1 MPLRQHEDHDT
12 VEEEP
17 SRDVVAGDSIDFAAV
32 LLIVLLAVL
41 SLCAIVYFENGDTT
55 AKTAAVALGVAAASG
70 IVAVWLRGRLY
81 GLRRVA
87 LFRRQSEIESLADRM
102 WELEETEQRFRELS
116 DTLGDIVVHR
126 NREGRIVYANK
137 VFAGLVG
144 AEQRNLS
151 GRTLEELGIDVGVVP
166 DASFAG
172 GEYLS
177 STDVPISAPNGT
189 RWFSWVELTVRDK
202 HTGEVSHRAIARDIT
217 VRKNAE
223 AGLIDAR
230 ERAEHA
236 SRAKS
241 RFLATV
247 SHEIRTPMNG
257 ITGMAKLLAGTELSD
272 EQRTYVNAISTSATS
287 LLALIEDLLD
297 FSKIEA
303 GRFVPELQRV
313 SPRELV
319 NNVIE
324 LLASRAYAKELGL
337 GCYVSPDVP
346 MRIMADP
353 GRVRQVLINLVAN
366 ATKFTDTGGVL
377 VGVASEEKDG
387 QPMLRFTVTDTGPGL
402 ESRDLDRIFEEFEQ
416 ADGTSTRTKGGIG
429 LGLSISRRLV
439 QGMGGE
445 IAVVS
450 NPGKGSEFS
459 FTVPATPVEIPRLET
474 SSSLAGK
481 RCLILSGNAIE
492 SEALRRTIDAY
503 GGHAAVVDS
512 IESANAI
519 AREGWDTV
527 LVDAGMER
535 QKKGLLA
542 RLRRAGLE
550 KADAIIV
557 IGPDGRGELDSFQK
571 RGYGNFLV
579 RPVRGET
586 LLRLLE
592 MRLGD
597 GKPGSRKLQAASRR
611 TADARSLSVLLAEDN
626 EINALLARTALSRAG
641 HRVETVSDGRAAVEA
656 VTCGKSGTRFDVV
669 LMDLSMPVMDGFD
682 AIAMIRKHEEQRGQK
697 PTPILVLSA
706 DSQEKTRHEAI
717 AGGASGFLTKP
728 IDPETLVQAVE
739 EQPRSRNF
747 ARQGT

>member
-1 MPLRQHEDHDT
+1 LHKRNEDQNFGQKRPDATSASDT
-12 VEEEP
+12 
-17 SRDVVAGDSIDFAAV
+17 IDFAAV
-32 LLIVLLAVL
+32 VLIVLVAVL
-41 SLCAIVYFENGDTT
+41 SLCAIVYLENPDQ
-55 AKTAAVALGVAAASG
+55 AARTAAIALGVAAAAG

-81 GLRRVA
+81 GLRQIA

-126 NREGRIVYANK
+126 NRDGRIVYANK
-137 VFAGLVG
+137 VFAALIGK
-144 AEQRNLS
+144 EQRNLS
-151 GRTLEELGIDVGVVP
+151 GRTLGELGINIGTVP

-177 STDVPISAPNGT
+177 STDVSIPVQNGNL
-189 RWFSWVELTVRDK
+189 WFSWVELTVRDK

-217 VRKNAE
+217 VRKSAE

-272 EQRTYVNAISTSATS
+272 EQRTYVSAISTSATS

-319 NNVIE
+319 NNVVE
-324 LLASRAYAKELGL
+324 LLASRAYAKGLGL
-337 GCYVSPDVP
+337 ACYVSPDVP
-346 MRIMADP
+346 ARVMADP

-366 ATKFTDTGGVL
+366 ATKFTEQGGVL
-377 VGVASEEKDG
+377 VSVTSDLENQD
-387 QPMLRFTVTDTGPGL
+387 MLRFTVRDTGPGL
-402 ESRDLDRIFEEFEQ
+402 QSSDLERIFEEFEQ

-429 LGLSISRRLV
+429 LGLAISRRLV
-439 QGMGGE
+439 EGMGGE
-445 IAVVS
+445 ITVKS
-450 NPGKGSEFS
+450 TEGIGSEFS
-459 FTVPATPVEIPRLET
+459 FTIAAEAAEAAKPE
-474 SSSLAGK
+474 SSVLTNK
-481 RCLILSGNAIE
+481 RCLIISANSVE
-492 SEALRRTIDAY
+492 SEALRLTISAH
-503 GGHAAVVDS
+503 GGHAEIASD
-512 IESANAI
+512 IESANHLADQT
-519 AREGWDTV
+519 WDTV
-527 LVDAGMER
+527 IVDAEIER
-535 QKKGLLA
+535 LDNGLLQN
-542 RLRRAGLE
+542 LLKAGL
-550 KADAIIV
+550 KAAPIIV
-557 IGPDGRGELDSFQK
+557 IGPDGRGELSEFQE
-571 RGYGNFLV
+571 RGYANFLV

-586 LLRLLE
+586 LLRLLQS
-592 MRLGD
+592 RLGTEKR
-597 GKPGSRKLQAASRR
+597 GARKAQSAGRA
-611 TADARSLSVLLAEDN
+611 TNAQSLFILLAEDN
-626 EINALLARTALSRAG
+626 EINALLARTALTRAG
-641 HRVETVSDGRAAVEA
+641 HQVETVSDGGAAVEA
-656 VTCGKSGTRFDVV
+656 AIGGKSSKRFDVV

-682 AIAMIRKHEEQRGQK
+682 AIAMIRKFEEEKGHE
-697 PTPILVLSA
+697 PVPILVLSA

-728 IDPETLVQAVE
+728 IDPDALVRAVE
-739 EQPRSRNF
+739 EQPRSNNF
-747 ARQGT
+747 ARQRA

>member
-1 MPLRQHEDHDT
+1 MHKRDDDQHFGEQRPEAASASDT
-12 VEEEP
+12 
-17 SRDVVAGDSIDFAAV
+17 IDFAAV
-32 LLIVLLAVL
+32 LLIVLVAVL
-41 SLCAIVYFENGDTT
+41 SLCAIVYLENPDQS
-55 AKTAAVALGVAAASG
+55 ARTAAIALGVAAAAG

-81 GLRRVA
+81 GLRQIA

-126 NREGRIVYANK
+126 NRDGRIVYANR

-144 AEQRNLS
+144 KEQRNLS
-151 GRTLEELGIDVGVVP
+151 GRTLDELGIHVGTVA

-177 STDVPISAPNGT
+177 STDVSIPAQNGN

-217 VRKNAE
+217 VRKSAE
-223 AGLIDAR
+223 SGLIDAR

-319 NNVIE
+319 NNVVE
-324 LLASRAYAKELGL
+324 LLASRAYAKGLGL

-346 MRIMADP
+346 VRVMADP
-353 GRVRQVLINLVAN
+353 GRVRQVVINLVAN
-366 ATKFTDTGGVL
+366 ATKFTEHGGVL
-377 VGVASEEKDG
+377 VSVTTEPANAN
-387 QPMLRFTVTDTGPGL
+387 MLRFTVRDTGPGL
-402 ESRDLDRIFEEFEQ
+402 RSSDLERIFEEFEQ

-429 LGLSISRRLV
+429 LGLAISRRLV
-439 QGMGGE
+439 EGMGGE
-445 IAVVS
+445 INVESTQGV
-450 NPGKGSEFS
+450 GSEFS
-459 FTVPATPVEIPRLET
+459 FTIVATPAEAAKPEPSATLD
-474 SSSLAGK
+474 K
-481 RCLILSGNAIE
+481 KCLILSPNAVE
-492 SEALRRTIDAY
+492 AEALRLTIVAH
-503 GGHAAVVDS
+503 GGDAAVAAD
-512 IESANAI
+512 IESAKELADQSWNTI
-519 AREGWDTV
+519 
-527 LVDAGMER
+527 LVDAEIER
-535 QKKGLLA
+535 QDSALLQD
-542 RLRRAGLE
+542 LRKAGL
-550 KADAIIV
+550 KAAPIII
-557 IGPDGRGELDSFQK
+557 IGPDGRAGLSEFQD
-571 RGYGNFLV
+571 RGYANFLV

-586 LLRLLE
+586 LLRLLQS
-592 MRLGD
+592 RLVSD
-597 GKPGSRKLQAASRR
+597 KSHARKAPSSIAVANGK
-611 TADARSLSVLLAEDN
+611 SLSILLAEDN
-626 EINALLARTALSRAG
+626 EINALLARTALTRAG
-641 HRVETVSDGRAAVEA
+641 HKVETVSDGGAAVEA
-656 VTCGKSGTRFDVV
+656 AIGEKSRKRFDVV

-682 AIAMIRKHEEQRGQK
+682 AIAMIRKYEEEKGHE
-697 PTPILVLSA
+697 PMPILVLSA

-728 IDPETLVQAVE
+728 IDPEALVRAVE
-739 EQPRSRNF
+739 EQPHGHNF
-747 ARQGT
+747 ARQRA

>member
-1 MPLRQHEDHDT
+1 MRKHEQDRQFGTEPADT
-12 VEEEP
+12 P
-17 SRDVVAGDSIDFAAV
+17 RGGDSLDFAAV
-32 LLIVLLAVL
+32 LLIVLVAVL
-41 SLCAIVYFENGDTT
+41 SLCAIVYLDNPDQP
-55 AKTAAVALGVAAASG
+55 ARTAAVALGVAAAAG

-126 NREGRIVYANK
+126 DREGRIVYANK

-144 AEQRNLS
+144 EEQRNLS
-151 GRTLEELGIDVGVVP
+151 GRSLEELGINVGIVP
-166 DASFAG
+166 DASFAS

-177 STDVPISAPNGT
+177 STDVSIPSPGGP

-202 HTGEVSHRAIARDIT
+202 HTGQVSHRAIARDIT

-223 AGLIDAR
+223 AGLIEAR

-319 NNVIE
+319 NNVVE
-324 LLASRAYAKELGL
+324 LLASRAYAKGLGL
-337 GCYVSPDVP
+337 GCFVSPEVP
-346 MRIMADP
+346 ARIMADP
-353 GRVRQVLINLVAN
+353 GRVRQILINLVAN
-366 ATKFTDTGGVL
+366 ATKFTDAGGVL
-377 VGVASEEKDG
+377 VCVTSEAGDG

-402 ESRDLDRIFEEFEQ
+402 EGSDLERIFEEFEQ
-416 ADGTSTRTKGGIG
+416 VDDTSTRTKGGIG
-429 LGLSISRRLV
+429 LGLAISRRLV
-439 QGMGGE
+439 KGMGGE
-445 IAVVS
+445 IDVTS
-450 NPGKGSEFS
+450 NPGAGSAFS
-459 FTVPATPVEIPRLET
+459 FTIPAAPVEAPKPEPEPALG
-474 SSSLAGK
+474 GK
-481 RCLILSGNAIE
+481 RCLILSANAVE
-492 SEALRRTIDAY
+492 SEALRLTIAAH
-503 GGHAAVVDS
+503 GGEASVVDS
-512 IESANAI
+512 FENAKPV
-519 AREGWDTV
+519 AAEPWDTI
-527 LVDAGMER
+527 LVDAGLER
-535 QKKGLLA
+535 RAKGLLG
-542 RLRRAGLE
+542 RLRKAGL
-550 KADAIIV
+550 KSADAIIV
-557 IGPDGRGELDSFQK
+557 IGPDGRGELGALQQ
-571 RGYGNFLV
+571 RGYANFLV

-586 LLRLLE
+586 LLRLLQS
-592 MRLGD
+592 RLAVE
-597 GKPGSRKLQAASRR
+597 KPSTRKTPAAQGRAQDSK
-611 TADARSLSVLLAEDN
+611 SLSILLAEDN
-626 EINALLARTALSRAG
+626 EINALLARTALARAG
-641 HRVETVSDGRAAVEA
+641 HRVETVSDGRAAVDAATRENA
-656 VTCGKSGTRFDVV
+656 RKRFDVV

-682 AIAMIRKHEEQRGQK
+682 AIAMIRKHEEQRGYE
-697 PTPILVLSA
+697 PLPILVLSA

-728 IDPETLVQAVE
+728 IDPEALVRAVE
-739 EQPRSRNF
+739 EQPHAQNF
-747 ARQGT
+747 ARQRA

>member
-1 MPLRQHEDHDT
+1 MQKREEDQNPDKAETIRPRDT
-12 VEEEP
+12 
-17 SRDVVAGDSIDFAAV
+17 IDFAAV
-32 LLIVLLAVL
+32 LLIALLAVL
-41 SLCAIVYFENGDTT
+41 ALCAVVYLDNPDRS
-55 AKTAAVALGVAAASG
+55 ARIASVALGVAAAAG

-126 NREGRIVYANK
+126 DRDGRIVYANK

-144 AEQRNLS
+144 EEQRNLF
-151 GRTLEELGIDVGVVP
+151 GRTLDELGVHVGIVP
-166 DASFAG
+166 DASFAS

-177 STDVPISAPNGT
+177 SADVPVPSPSGT

-217 VRKNAE
+217 IRKNAE
-223 AGLIDAR
+223 SELIEAR

-236 SRAKS
+236 SHAKS

-272 EQRTYVNAISTSATS
+272 EQRTYVSAISTSATS

-319 NNVIE
+319 NNVAE
-324 LLASRAYAKELGL
+324 LLASRAYAKGLGL
-337 GCYVSPDVP
+337 GCFVAPDVP
-346 MRIMADP
+346 TRIMADP
-353 GRVRQVLINLVAN
+353 GRVRQILINLVAN

-377 VGVASEEKDG
+377 VSVTTEQLDDR
-387 QPMLRFTVTDTGPGL
+387 PMLRFKVSDTGPGL
-402 ESRDLDRIFEEFEQ
+402 KNSDLERIFEEFEQ

-439 QGMGGE
+439 EGMGGA
-445 IAVVS
+445 ITVKS
-450 NPGKGSEFS
+450 TPGQGSEFA
-459 FTVPATPVEIPRLET
+459 FTIPAGRVEA
-474 SSSLAGK
+474 LAEEPQAPLKGK
-481 RCLILSGNAIE
+481 RCLILSKNAVE
-492 SEALRRTIDAY
+492 AEALRLTITSL
-503 GGHAAVVDS
+503 GGK
-512 IESANAI
+512 ANVASNLSDTKPI
-519 AREGWDTV
+519 AGEAWDTV
-527 LVDAGMER
+527 LVGAEVER
-535 QKKGLLA
+535 QAKNLPS
-542 RLRRAGLE
+542 RLRKGGML

-557 IGPDGRGELDSFQK
+557 IGPDERGELGEFQK
-571 RGYGNFLV
+571 RGYANFLV

-592 MRLGD
+592 SRLGPA
-597 GKPGSRKLQAASRR
+597 KPGARKLHAVAGRANDTKR
-611 TADARSLSVLLAEDN
+611 LSILLAEDN

-641 HRVETVSDGRAAVEA
+641 HRVDTVNDGQAAVEA
-656 VTCGKSGTRFDVV
+656 VTSSKTRARFDVV

-682 AIAMIRKHEEQRGQK
+682 AIAMIRKHEEQCGHK
-697 PTPILVLSA
+697 PVPILVLSA
-706 DSQEKTRHEAI
+706 DSQEKTRHAAI

-728 IDPETLVQAVE
+728 IDPDALVRAVE
-739 EQPRSRNF
+739 EQPHGHNF
-747 ARQGT
+747 ARQGA